1 MLLSYPAVLSI
12 VLYNISGGVPPIDI
26 GLLITE
32 SRSSLVPSA
41 QKLRGP
47 TSSDADL
54 IGVQQ

>member
-47 TSSDADL
+47 
-54 IGVQQ
+54 

>member
-12 VLYNISGGVPPIDI
+12 VLYTISGGVPQIDI

-32 SRSSLVPSA
+32 SMSSLVPSA
-41 QKLRGP
+41 QKLGP